1 MPTSGIPSLFCM
13 DKEQQNVG
21 AVVQVNSQPPPVP
34 SFAVSF
40 RMVLNPLV
48 RRITK
53 PSKIEIYNEF
63 LLPLGPD
70 F

>member
-1 MPTSGIPSLFCM
+1 M
-13 DKEQQNVG
+13 DKERQNVG

-40 RMVLNPLV
+40 GMVLNSLM
-48 RRITK
+48 RRIIK
-53 PSKIEIYNEF
+53 PSKIKIYNEF
-63 LLPLGPD
+63 LLPLGLD